1 MWGLGIYRDYA
12 GSRDQGLG
20 LRGWGSGLMDICPP
34 TLQNQIQKDT
44 DNEIETGLGQG
55 CMCVFH

>member
-1 MWGLGIYRDYA
+1 MGPKGYTGIMQGLGIR
-12 GSRDQGLG
+12 RLG
-20 LRGWGSGLMDICPP
+20 LRGWGSELIDIYPP